1 MILELAIK
9 FLYPFIKNWKTTSI
23 GIAGILH
30 GASAIVV
37 AVYSDTAPDVH
48 AIQIGIAEIV
58 AGVGFIAAK
67 DADKTGANTTPIIP
81 KALPV

>member
-9 FLYPFIKNWKTTSI
+9 FIYPFIKNWKTTSV

-30 GASAIVV
+30 GASSIIT
-37 AVYSDTAPDVH
+37 AVYSGDTPDVH

-58 AGVGFIAAK
+58 AGIGFVASK
-67 DADKTGANTTPIIP
+67 DADKSGQNSDPIIP